1 MKKVAFYTL
10 GCKVNQYETDAMKGL
25 FENKGYELVDFHD
38 EADYYIVNSCTVTE
52 NSSKKSKQIINRIRR
67 EHPFSKVVVT
77 GCMAEEAKQG
87 KIKLNNVDLIVGTA
101 NKEKIVET
109 TAATSKVTSIGD
121 FLGFL
126 KTIDLDSLSETVSS
140 LQRVLGVFGDLTN
153 KNADTIKQEY
163 KPRPLYKHFDD

>member
-1 MKKVAFYTL
+1 MDKKEEFKGFVRKNPGLIKYVKNGDMNWQRFYEIYDL
-10 GCKVNQYETDAMKGL
+10 YGEDDSAWR
-25 FENKGYELVDFHD
+25 
-38 EADYYIVNSCTVTE
+38 DY
-52 NSSKKSKQIINRIRR
+52 
-67 EHPFSKVVVT
+67 
-77 GCMAEEAKQG
+77 
-87 KIKLNNVDLIVGTA
+87 L